1 VVELLALKSSEIE
14 TLERYEW
21 KFLFYRRPGGPPAFR
36 KLPEQSTAE
45 TWPGPQV
52 SVEEVRDRT
61 IFVLYVM
68 AIAPADFYRA
78 EACAVGGIGAYSRS

>member
-1 VVELLALKSSEIE
+1 
-14 TLERYEW
+14 
-21 KFLFYRRPGGPPAFR
+21 
-36 KLPEQSTAE
+36 
-45 TWPGPQV
+45 V